1 MILKSNDLS
10 WQRREGYALST
21 NFKRQCGDHR
31 YRSYGGCPMPRGR
44 PRLPATGNPAKRVS
58 ARCHGTLALIKRK
71 ADGRQA
77 VQSANRAPT
86 AAPSDPAVRTY
97 RAPLC
102 WTNRSWWFPR
112 RPFFPNVLVTAAS
125 LEFSWPQS
133 SA

>member
-58 ARCHGTLALIKRK
+58 ARCHGTLALIR
-71 ADGRQA
+71 RHA
-77 VQSANRAPT
+77 VEEARVGLETGPMTPWLVHELRCRGLNVVCLDARLPAP
-86 AAPSDPAVRTY
+86 
-97 RAPLC
+97 
-102 WTNRSWWFPR
+102 RSR
-112 RPFFPNVLVTAAS
+112 CK
-125 LEFSWPQS
+125 
-133 SA
+133 